1 MTASSAGPIVG
12 ERIWTNSGDSH
23 FLEPDDLWHQIMP
36 KRQADRMPRTEL
48 IGEGEERVTVDGK
61 SFTRSIPRIATAR
74 GATGETI
81 VEMSHRPPGARD
93 VRLRLL
99 DLDQEGVWAEVIF
112 ASIGLWC
119 ALIEDR
125 ALIREAARAE
135 NEWMVSEIQGA
146 ASERLVC
153 AALMPLIDVD
163 DAVDEVHHAA
173 DIGLKV
179 VSLPTGHPPGT
190 RDWNDDMWEPL
201 WTACDEASMV
211 VAFSFQ

>member
-1 MTASSAGPIVG
+1 
-12 ERIWTNSGDSH
+12 
-23 FLEPDDLWHQIMP
+23 MP
-36 KRQADRMPRTEL
+36 KSQADRMPRTEL
-48 IGEGEERVTVDGK
+48 IGDSEERVTVDGK
-61 SFTRSIPRIATAR
+61 SFTRAIPKIATAK
-74 GATGETI
+74 GSTGETI

-146 ASERLVC
+146 APDRLVC
-153 AALMPLIDVD
+153 AALMPLAGCGRRRGRGASRRRHRDEGRQPAD
-163 DAVDEVHHAA
+163 RAPARDA
-173 DIGLKV
+173 
-179 VSLPTGHPPGT
+179 
-190 RDWNDDMWEPL
+190 
-201 WTACDEASMV
+201 
-211 VAFSFQ
+211 